1 MENNI
6 NINIRLVEGLEVQE
20 NIRQQAK
27 QYIVENGIK
36 QNFIARKL
44 EISDAMMSYYLND
57 KKNLSYEKELQLQKI
72 IRC

>member
-1 MENNI
+1 M
-6 NINIRLVEGLEVQE
+6 QE

-44 EISDAMMSYYLND
+44 NISNAMMSYYLNNH
-57 KKNLSYEKELQLQKI
+57 KNLSIEKELELKQI